1 MTSIPDISDEQL
13 IQQFV
18 QGDLQAFDVLY
29 IRYVKTVYNRVRF
42 KVPRVDVEDV
52 TQEVFLTLIGA
63 LPTFRGE
70 SQFRTWLYT
79 LTNNKVAEY
88 YRQQSRKNANMQVSL
103 ENAEQI
109 SDNRNAKSILEDRIH
124 IRRALSKIH
133 KTYREVILMRFAD
146 DMRFKEIA
154 DFQGQSLEATK
165 SLFRRAMSALHEV
178 LENDNEK
185 NQKQ

>member
-18 QGDLQAFDVLY
+18 QGDLQAFDILY
-29 IRYVKTVYNRVRF
+29 TRYVKTVYNRVYY

-52 TQEVFLTLIGA
+52 TQEVFITLIGA

-70 SQFRTWLYT
+70 SQFRTWLYK
-79 LTNNKVAEY
+79 LINNKVAEY
-88 YRQQSRKNANMQVSL
+88 YRQQSRKKAKMQVDL
-103 ENAEQI
+103 KNAEQVRDN
-109 SDNRNAKSILEDRIH
+109 SDTKKLMEDRIF

-133 KTYREVILMRFAD
+133 KTYREVILLRFAD

-154 DFQGQSLEATK
+154 NFQGQSLEATK
-165 SLFRRAMSALHEV
+165 SLFRRAMSALHEE
-178 LENDNEK
+178 LENENE
-185 NQKQ
+185 QI